1 MNRQETSRILAI
13 VTSMYPAFLKDRDP
27 KILADV
33 WQRIFDWTP
42 YAAVEKALY
51 TFIASDTRGYPPTPG
66 ALNRLINDAQ
76 QAGRPTDVEAWGL
89 VYRALTRSLYNSV
102 EEFGKLPPEIRQIIG
117 SAAQLRE
124 WSQLSPGEVSTGIAS
139 AFMRTYR
146 ARQEQER
153 ETVFLPGPRCDI
165 LLGNGQ
171 EEQREEGAG

>member
-33 WQRIFDWTP
+33 WQRIFEWTP
-42 YAAVEKALY
+42 YASVEKALY
-51 TFIASDTRGYPPTPG
+51 TFIASDTRGFPPAPG
-66 ALNRLINDAQ
+66 ALNRLINEAQ
-76 QAGRPTDVEAWGL
+76 QAGEPTDVEAWGL
-89 VYRALTRSLYNSV
+89 VYRALTRSLYNSA
-102 EEFGKLPPEIRQIIG
+102 EEFAK
-117 SAAQLRE
+117 
-124 WSQLSPGEVSTGIAS
+124 LSPGEVSTGIAS

-153 ETVFLPGPRCDI
+153 ETVFLPGPQCDI
-165 LLGNGQ
+165 LLGNGH

>member
-27 KILADV
+27 KLLADV
-33 WQRIFDWTP
+33 WQRVFDLTP
-42 YAAVEKALY
+42 YAAVEQALY
-51 TFIASDTRGYPPTPG
+51 NFIASDTRGFPPTPG
-66 ALNRLINDAQ
+66 ALNRLMTEAQ
-76 QAGRPTDVEAWGL
+76 QAGEPTDVEAWGL
-89 VYRALTRSLYNSV
+89 VYKALTRSLYNSV
-102 EEFGKLPPEIRQIIG
+102 EEFAKLPPKIRKIIG
-117 SAAQLRE
+117 SPSQLRE

-171 EEQREEGAG
+171 EEQRKEDAG

>member
-33 WQRIFDWTP
+33 WQRIFDLTP
-42 YAAVEKALY
+42 YAAVEQALY
-51 TFIASDTRGYPPTPG
+51 NFIASDTRGFPPTPG
-66 ALNRLINDAQ
+66 ALNRLMTEAQ
-76 QAGRPTDVEAWGL
+76 QAGEPTDVEAWGL
-89 VYRALTRSLYNSV
+89 VYKALTRSLYNSV
-102 EEFGKLPPEIRQIIG
+102 EEFAKLPSRIQRIVG
-117 SAAQLRE
+117 SASQLRE

>member
-33 WQRIFDWTP
+33 WQRVFDQTP
-42 YAAVEKALY
+42 YAAVEQALY
-51 TFIASDTRGYPPTPG
+51 NFIASDTRGFPPTPG
-66 ALNRLINDAQ
+66 ALNRLMTEAQ
-76 QAGRPTDVEAWGL
+76 QAGEPTDVEAWGL

-102 EEFGKLPPEIRQIIG
+102 EEFAKLPPRIRRIIG
-117 SAAQLRE
+117 SASQLRE

-146 ARQEQER
+146 ARMEQER